1 MAVKKSQYLIAF
13 VCLSAIILFAANLKQ
28 EEKILGVWL
37 VGNGKAKVKI
47 EKLGKKYVGKIV
59 WLKNPTDKNGAV
71 RTDKNNPDEKLRKNS
86 LVGITLLKDFIYDGE
101 NEWKDGAIY
110 DPENGKT
117 YSCNMIL
124 KDSNTLEVRG
134 YLGLSMFG
142 RTDVWK
148 KTE

>member
-37 VGNGKAKVKI
+37 VGNGKAKVEI
-47 EKLGKKYVGKIV
+47 EKIGKKYVGKIV
-59 WLKNPTDKNGAV
+59 WLKNPKDANGAI
-71 RTDKNNPDEKLRKNS
+71 RTDKNNPDEKLRKNP
-86 LVGITLLKDFIYDGE
+86 LVGISLLKDFVYDGE
-101 NEWKDGAIY
+101 NEWKDGSIY

-117 YSCNMIL
+117 YSCNMTL
-124 KDSNTLEVRG
+124 KDTNTLEVRG
-134 YLGLSMFG
+134 YVGLSMFG
-142 RTDVWK
+142 RTDLWK